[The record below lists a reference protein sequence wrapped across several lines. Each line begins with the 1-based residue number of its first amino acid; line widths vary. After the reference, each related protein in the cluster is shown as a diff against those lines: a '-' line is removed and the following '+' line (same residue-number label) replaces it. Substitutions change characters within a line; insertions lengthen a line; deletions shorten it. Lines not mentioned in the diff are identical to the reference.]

1 MGENMKNIVLAVVAI
16 AALTAAGIGGVFADF
31 SDIEISQDN
40 FFQTGSLD
48 LAISDNE
55 GNEYNGDGNIPL
67 FWEISDAWPCCNKSV
82 YFDLENFGQGFQVR
96 PWAYIHFKN
105 FECGWVQPK
114 DYSTI
119 WVDENGDIVPEPD
132 YAPGPGQPQGD
143 LPDFPKPLTEPEYV
157 AELGGIAGE
166 DVNGNPVEVPG
177 IGLCFGE
184 SCQLPRYIDVQI
196 FVSSRTW
203 AHESKPAY
211 NDPSIQW
218 VPVYNGSLSALQ
230 CRELLLKQLP
240 NCNGM
245 WVHVILHLRDI
256 DEDELGLHYFN
267 ELIPAEA
274 KWDHWPTNAI
284 QKDLVQFDIAFEL
297 LQNRLP

>member
-1 MGENMKNIVLAVVAI
+1 MGENMKNIILAVVVI
-16 AALTAAGIGGVFADF
+16 AVLALAGMGGLFADF
-31 SDIEISQDN
+31 SDIEVSLDN

-48 LAISDNE
+48 LAISDCA
-55 GNEYNGDGNIPL
+55 GNEYNGDGNIPVL
-67 FWEISDAWPCCNKSV
+67 WEISDAWPCCDKSV
-82 YFDLENFGQGFQVR
+82 YFDLENFGQGRQGV

-114 DYSTI
+114 DYSTV

-143 LPDFPKPLTEPEYV
+143 LPDFPKPLTEPEDV
-157 AELGGIAGE
+157 AECGGVAGE
-166 DVNGNPVEVPG
+166 DVNGEPVIVPG

-184 SCQLPRYIDVQI
+184 NCQLPRYIDVQI

-203 AHESKPAY
+203 PHERKPPY
-211 NDPSIQW
+211 DDPTIAWKS
-218 VPVYNGSLSALQ
+218 VYNGPLSALQ
-230 CRELLLKQLP
+230 CREILLRQIP
-240 NCNGM
+240 TCNGM

-256 DEDELGLHYFN
+256 DEDELGLHYFD